1 MRQITVSDKVFFALR
16 EVSPAVGHDVKAVG
30 EVGDVTV
37 HMVGQKDA
45 FGRPLLQDQSLKR
58 GVLQGRNLR
67 KRLVEQ
73 YEPRG
78 AAQDQVT
85 FQNPPFAARPA
96 AGCAPARRRRATPT

>member
-1 MRQITVSDKVFFALR
+1 MRQITVSDEVFFALR
-16 EVSPAVGHDVKAVG
+16 EVGPAVGHDVKAVG
-30 EVGDVTV
+30 EVGDVAV
-37 HMVGQKDA
+37 HMVGQENA

-58 GVLQGRNLR
+58 GDMQGRNLR

-85 FQNPPFAARPA
+85 FQNPPF
-96 AGCAPARRRRATPT
+96 GSSVRRGRSV